1 MASAWESFHLA
12 MLELTGTESQRERL
26 ISAYKSNLM
35 RLSKKN
41 VPVELRS
48 EFAKMVLELE
58 RRPAKYNECTIKNTV
73 DAMDE
78 KEVVA
83 MINSIIRMYDAVT
96 RYQPILGNSERD
108 RKPSRH

>member
-1 MASAWESFHLA
+1 MASAWESFHFA
-12 MLELTGTESQRERL
+12 MLELAGADSQRERL
-26 ISAYKSNLM
+26 IKAYKSNLM
-35 RLSKKN
+35 RLAKKN

-48 EFAKMVLELE
+48 EFTRLVQEIE
-58 RRPAKYNECTIKNTV
+58 RRPAKYNECTVKNTV

-96 RYQPILGNSERD
+96 RYQPILS
-108 RKPSRH
+108 SAT